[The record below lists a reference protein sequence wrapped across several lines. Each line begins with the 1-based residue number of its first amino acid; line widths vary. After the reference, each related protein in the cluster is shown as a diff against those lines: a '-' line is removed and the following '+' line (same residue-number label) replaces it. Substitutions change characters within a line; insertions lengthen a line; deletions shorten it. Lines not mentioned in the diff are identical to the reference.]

1 MVVELRKVRKAK
13 GVNNIVS
20 TYNVHG
26 GHNKIV
32 SGASSYLN
40 EVTEDRKVAAGVI
53 KLLKAQGHTVYDC
66 TDDVGKTQGAN
77 LANIVAKCNKHT
89 AALDIS
95 IHFNAAK
102 KDPGDGKT
110 KGVEVFVYSPSSKA
124 KAAAKRVCKKL
135 AALGFTN
142 RGVKVSTGL
151 YVLKNT
157 KAPAMLVEV
166 CFVDDKDDAN
176 LYSKV
181 GVDAICK
188 AIAEGILNK
197 TITTTGTTATKSTS
211 TATPI
216 YTVGKTYTTQG
227 ELVVQKGA
235 GTNYTKV
242 GYSGL
247 SANAKTNDKDKDGAI
262 DKGTKVTCK
271 AIKKVGNNI
280 WMKIPSGWIAAYYN
294 GKVYVK

>member
-1 MVVELRKVRKAK
+1 M
-13 GVNNIVS
+13 S

-32 SGASSYLN
+32 PGASSYLN

-53 KLLKAQGHTVYDC
+53 KLLKVQGHTVYDC
-66 TDDVGKTQGAN
+66 TDNVGKTQSAN

-102 KDPGDGKT
+102 KDSGDGKT
-110 KGVEVFVYSPSSKA
+110 KGTEVFVYSSSSKA

-142 RGVKVSTGL
+142 RGVKVSKGL

-157 KAPAMLVEV
+157 KSPAMLVEV

-176 LYSKV
+176 LYNKV

-197 TITTTGTTATKSTS
+197 TITTKESAAAKKSASNAVPTYV
-211 TATPI
+211 I
-216 YTVGKTYTTQG
+216 GKTYTAQI
-227 ELVVQKGA
+227 ELNVRKGA

-242 GYSGL
+242 GYSRL
-247 SANAKTNDKDKDGAI
+247 TAKIKANDKDKDGAI

-294 GKVYVK
+294 GKIYVK

>member
-1 MVVELRKVRKAK
+1 M
-13 GVNNIVS
+13 S

-32 SGASSYLN
+32 PGASSYLN
-40 EVTEDRKVAAGVI
+40 EVTEDRKVTAGVI

-66 TDDVGKTQGAN
+66 TDNVGKTQSAN

-102 KDPGDGKT
+102 KDSGDGKT
-110 KGVEVFVYSPSSKA
+110 KGTEVFVYSSSSKA

-142 RGVKVSTGL
+142 RGVKVSKGL

-157 KAPAMLVEV
+157 KSPAMLIEV

-176 LYSKV
+176 LYNKV

-188 AIAEGILNK
+188 AIAEGVLNK
-197 TITTTGTTATKSTS
+197 TITTKESATAKKSTS
-211 TATPI
+211 NAVPTYVI
-216 YTVGKTYTTQG
+216 GKTYTTQI
-227 ELVVQKGA
+227 ELNVRKGA

-242 GYSGL
+242 GYSRL
-247 SANAKTNDKDKDGAI
+247 TAKVKANDKDKDGAI

-294 GKVYVK
+294 GKIYVK

>member
-1 MVVELRKVRKAK
+1 M
-13 GVNNIVS
+13 S

-32 SGASSYLN
+32 PGASSYLN
-40 EVTEDRKVAAGVI
+40 EVTEDRKVVAGVI

-66 TDDVGKTQGAN
+66 TDNVGKTQDKN
-77 LANIVAKCNKHT
+77 LAHIVAKCNKHT

-102 KDPGDGKT
+102 KDSGDGKT
-110 KGVEVFVYSPSSKA
+110 KGTEVFVYSSSSKA
-124 KAAAKRVCKKL
+124 KGAATRVCKKL

-157 KAPAMLVEV
+157 KSPAMLIEV
-166 CFVDDKDDAN
+166 CFVDDKDDAK
-176 LYSKV
+176 LYNKV

-197 TITTTGTTATKSTS
+197 TITTKESAAATKSTS
-211 TATPI
+211 NAVPTYAI
-216 YTVGKTYTTQG
+216 GKTYTTQI
-227 ELVVQKGA
+227 ELNVRKGA

-242 GYSGL
+242 GYSRL
-247 SANAKTNDKDKDGAI
+247 TAKVKANDKDKDGAI

-271 AIKKVGNNI
+271 EIKKVGNNI

-294 GKVYVK
+294 GKIYVK

>member
-1 MVVELRKVRKAK
+1 M
-13 GVNNIVS
+13 S

-32 SGASSYLN
+32 PGASSYLN

-53 KLLKAQGHTVYDC
+53 KLLKAQGHTVYNC

-77 LANIVAKCNKHT
+77 LAHIVAKCNKHK

-102 KDPGDGKT
+102 KDSGDGKT
-110 KGVEVFVYSPSSKA
+110 KGTEVFVYSSSSKA
-124 KAAAKRVCKKL
+124 KDAATRVCKKL
-135 AALGFTN
+135 EALGCTN
-142 RGVKVSTGL
+142 RGVKVSTGV
-151 YVLKNT
+151 YVLRNT
-157 KAPAMLVEV
+157 KSPAMLIEV

-176 LYSKV
+176 LYNKV
-181 GVDAICK
+181 GVDEICK
-188 AIAEGILNK
+188 AIVEGILNK
-197 TITTTGTTATKSTS
+197 TITTKESAASTKSTS
-211 TATPI
+211 NAVPTYAI
-216 YTVGKTYTTQG
+216 GKTYTAQI
-227 ELVVQKGA
+227 ELNVRKGA

-242 GYSGL
+242 RYSRL
-247 SANAKTNDKDKDGAI
+247 AAKVKANDKDKDGAI

-294 GKVYVK
+294 GKIYVK

>member
-1 MVVELRKVRKAK
+1 M
-13 GVNNIVS
+13 S

-32 SGASSYLN
+32 PGASSYLN

-53 KLLKAQGHTVYDC
+53 KLLKAQGHTVYNC

-77 LANIVAKCNKHT
+77 LANIVAKCNKHK

-102 KDPGDGKT
+102 KDSGDGKT
-110 KGVEVFVYSPSSKA
+110 KGVEVFVYSSSSKA

-157 KAPAMLVEV
+157 KSPAMLVEV

-176 LYSKV
+176 LYNKV
-181 GVDAICK
+181 GVNAICK

-197 TITTTGTTATKSTS
+197 TITTKESAASAKSVAGIATAKKSTS
-211 TATPI
+211 NAVPTYVI
-216 YTVGKTYTTQG
+216 GKTYTTQI
-227 ELVVQKGA
+227 EINVRKGA
-235 GTNYTKV
+235 GTNYTKI
-242 GYSGL
+242 GYSRL
-247 SANAKTNDKDKDGAI
+247 TANVKANDKDKDGAI

>member
-1 MVVELRKVRKAK
+1 M
-13 GVNNIVS
+13 S

-32 SGASSYLN
+32 PGASSYLN
-40 EVTEDRKVAAGVI
+40 EVTEDRKVTAGVI
-53 KLLKAQGHTVYDC
+53 KLLKVQGHTVYDC
-66 TDDVGKTQGAN
+66 TDNVGKTQSAN
-77 LANIVAKCNKHT
+77 LANIVAKCNKHK

-102 KDPGDGKT
+102 KDSGDGKT
-110 KGVEVFVYSPSSKA
+110 KGTEVFVYSSSSKA

-142 RGVKVSTGL
+142 RGVKVNKGL

-157 KAPAMLVEV
+157 KSPAMLIEV

-176 LYSKV
+176 LYNKV

-188 AIAEGILNK
+188 AIAEGVLNK
-197 TITTTGTTATKSTS
+197 TITTKESATAKKSTS
-211 TATPI
+211 NAVPTYVI
-216 YTVGKTYTTQG
+216 GKTYTTQI
-227 ELVVQKGA
+227 ELNVRKGA

-242 GYSGL
+242 RYSRL
-247 SANAKTNDKDKDGAI
+247 TAKVKANDKDKDGAI

-294 GKVYVK
+294 GKIYVK

>member
-1 MVVELRKVRKAK
+1 M
-13 GVNNIVS
+13 S

-32 SGASSYLN
+32 PGASSYLN
-40 EVTEDRKVAAGVI
+40 EVTEDRKVVAGVI
-53 KLLKAQGHTVYDC
+53 KLLKAQGHTVYNC

-77 LANIVAKCNKHT
+77 LANIVAKCNKHK

-102 KDPGDGKT
+102 KDSGDGKT
-110 KGVEVFVYSPSSKA
+110 KGVEVFVYSSSSKA

-135 AALGFTN
+135 ATLGFTN

-151 YVLKNT
+151 YILKNT
-157 KAPAMLVEV
+157 KSPTMLVEV

-176 LYSKV
+176 LYNKV

-188 AIAEGILNK
+188 AIVEGILNK
-197 TITTTGTTATKSTS
+197 TIATKESAAVTKSTS
-211 TATPI
+211 NAVPTYAI
-216 YTVGKTYTTQG
+216 GKTYTAQI
-227 ELVVQKGA
+227 ELNVRKGA

-242 GYSGL
+242 RYSRL
-247 SANAKTNDKDKDGAI
+247 AAKVKANDKDKDGAI

-294 GKVYVK
+294 GKIYVK

>member
-1 MVVELRKVRKAK
+1 M
-13 GVNNIVS
+13 S

-32 SGASSYLN
+32 PGASSYLN

-53 KLLKAQGHTVYDC
+53 KLLKAQGHTVYNC

-77 LANIVAKCNKHT
+77 LAHIVAKCNKHK

-102 KDPGDGKT
+102 KDSGDGKT
-110 KGVEVFVYSPSSKA
+110 KGTEVFVYSSSSKA
-124 KAAAKRVCKKL
+124 KDAATRVCKKL

-151 YVLKNT
+151 YVLRNT
-157 KAPAMLVEV
+157 KSPAMLIEV

-176 LYSKV
+176 LYNKV
-181 GVDAICK
+181 GVDEICK
-188 AIAEGILNK
+188 AIVEGILNK
-197 TITTTGTTATKSTS
+197 TITTKESAASTKSTS
-211 TATPI
+211 NAVPTYAI
-216 YTVGKTYTTQG
+216 GKTYTAQI
-227 ELVVQKGA
+227 ELNVRKGA

-242 GYSGL
+242 RYSRL
-247 SANAKTNDKDKDGAI
+247 AAKVKANDKDKDGAI

-294 GKVYVK
+294 GKIYVK

>member
-1 MVVELRKVRKAK
+1 M
-13 GVNNIVS
+13 S
-20 TYNVHG
+20 TYNVHC

-32 SGASSYLN
+32 PGASSYLN

-53 KLLKAQGHTVYDC
+53 KLLKAQGHTVYNC
-66 TDDVGKTQGAN
+66 TDDIGKTQGAN
-77 LANIVAKCNKHT
+77 LANIIAKCNKHT

-102 KDPGDGKT
+102 KDSGDGKI
-110 KGVEVFVYSPSSKA
+110 KGTEVFVYSSSSKA

-142 RGVKVSTGL
+142 RGVKVSKGL

-157 KAPAMLVEV
+157 KSPAMLIEV

-176 LYSKV
+176 LYNKV

-188 AIAEGILNK
+188 AIAEGVLNK
-197 TITTTGTTATKSTS
+197 TITTKESAAATKSTS
-211 TATPI
+211 NAVPTYVI
-216 YTVGKTYTTQG
+216 GKTYTTQI
-227 ELVVQKGA
+227 ELNVRKGA

-242 GYSGL
+242 RYSRL
-247 SANAKTNDKDKDGAI
+247 AAKVKANDKDKDGAI

-294 GKVYVK
+294 GKIYVK

>member
-1 MVVELRKVRKAK
+1 M
-13 GVNNIVS
+13 S

-32 SGASSYLN
+32 PGASSYLN
-40 EVTEDRKVAAGVI
+40 EVTEDRKVTAGVI

-66 TDDVGKTQGAN
+66 TDDAGKTQGAN
-77 LANIVAKCNKHT
+77 LANIIAKCNKHT

-102 KDPGDGKT
+102 KDSGDGKT
-110 KGVEVFVYSPSSKA
+110 KGTEVFVYSSSSKA

-142 RGVKVSTGL
+142 RGVKVSKGL

-157 KAPAMLVEV
+157 KSPAMLVEV

-176 LYSKV
+176 LYNKV

-188 AIAEGILNK
+188 AIAEGVLNK
-197 TITTTGTTATKSTS
+197 TITTKESATAKKKSTS
-211 TATPI
+211 NAVPTYVI
-216 YTVGKTYTTQG
+216 GKTYTAQI
-227 ELVVQKGA
+227 ELNVRKGA

-242 GYSGL
+242 GYSRL
-247 SANAKTNDKDKDGAI
+247 TAKVKANDKDKDGAI

-294 GKVYVK
+294 GKIYVK

>member
-1 MVVELRKVRKAK
+1 M
-13 GVNNIVS
+13 S

-32 SGASSYLN
+32 PGASSYLN

-66 TDDVGKTQGAN
+66 TDNVGKTQGEN

-102 KDPGDGKT
+102 KDSGDGKT
-110 KGVEVFVYSPSSKA
+110 KGTEVFVYSSSSKA
-124 KAAAKRVCKKL
+124 KDTATGVCKKL

-157 KAPAMLVEV
+157 KSPAMLVEV
-166 CFVDDKDDAN
+166 CFVDDKDDAR
-176 LYSKV
+176 LYNKV

-188 AIAEGILNK
+188 AIVEGVLNK
-197 TITTTGTTATKSTS
+197 TITTKESATAKKSTS
-211 TATPI
+211 NAVPTYAI
-216 YTVGKTYTTQG
+216 GKMYTTQI
-227 ELVVQKGA
+227 ELNVRKGA

-247 SANAKTNDKDKDGAI
+247 TANAKANDKDKDGAI

-294 GKVYVK
+294 GKIYVK

>member
-1 MVVELRKVRKAK
+1 M
-13 GVNNIVS
+13 S

-32 SGASSYLN
+32 PGASSYLN

-53 KLLKAQGHTVYDC
+53 KLLKAQGHTVYNC

-77 LANIVAKCNKHT
+77 LAHIVAKCNKHK

-102 KDPGDGKT
+102 KDSGDGKT
-110 KGVEVFVYSPSSKA
+110 KGTEVFVYSSSSKA

-142 RGVKVSTGL
+142 RGVKTSTGL
-151 YVLKNT
+151 YVLRNT
-157 KAPAMLVEV
+157 KSPAMLIEV

-176 LYSKV
+176 LYNKV

-188 AIAEGILNK
+188 AIVEGILNK
-197 TITTTGTTATKSTS
+197 TITTKESAASAKSKTSTTTATESTS
-211 TATPI
+211 TAAPI
-216 YTVGKTYTTQG
+216 YTVGKTYTTQI
-227 ELVVQKGA
+227 ELNVHKGA

-247 SANAKTNDKDKDGAI
+247 TTNAKANDKDKDGAI

-294 GKVYVK
+294 GKIYVK

>member
-1 MVVELRKVRKAK
+1 M
-13 GVNNIVS
+13 S

-32 SGASSYLN
+32 PGASSYLN

-53 KLLKAQGHTVYDC
+53 KLLKAQGHTVYNC

-77 LANIVAKCNKHT
+77 LANIVAKCNKHK
-89 AALDIS
+89 AVMDIS

-102 KDPGDGKT
+102 KDSGDGKT
-110 KGVEVFVYSPSSKA
+110 KGAEVFVYSSSSKA
-124 KAAAKRVCKKL
+124 KAAARRVCKKL

-157 KAPAMLVEV
+157 KSPAMLVEV
-166 CFVDDKDDAN
+166 CFVDDKDDAS
-176 LYSKV
+176 LYNKV
-181 GVDAICK
+181 GVNAICK

-197 TITTTGTTATKSTS
+197 TITTKESATATKNTS
-211 TATPI
+211 NAVPTYVI
-216 YTVGKTYTTQG
+216 GKTYTTQI
-227 ELVVQKGA
+227 ELNVRKGA

-242 GYSGL
+242 GYSRL
-247 SANAKTNDKDKDGAI
+247 TANVKANDKDKDGAI

>member
-1 MVVELRKVRKAK
+1 MSVY
-13 GVNNIVS
+13 NI
-20 TYNVHG
+20 HG

-32 SGASSYLN
+32 PGASSYLN
-40 EVTEDRKVAAGVI
+40 EVTEDRKVVAGVI
-53 KLLKAQGHTVYDC
+53 RLLKAQGHTVYDC
-66 TDDVGKTQGAN
+66 TDDVGKTQRVN

-89 AALDIS
+89 AALDVS

-102 KDPGDGKT
+102 KEPGDGKT
-110 KGVEVFVYSPSSKA
+110 KGVEVFVYSSSSKA

-142 RGVKVSTGL
+142 RGVKTSTGL

-157 KAPAMLVEV
+157 KSPAMLVEV

-176 LYSKV
+176 LYNKV

-197 TITTTGTTATKSTS
+197 TITATAPAKSETSTATGTTAIKSTS
-211 TATPI
+211 TTAPT
-216 YTVGKTYTTQG
+216 YTVGKTYTTQT
-227 ELVVQKGA
+227 ELNVRKGV

-247 SANAKTNDKDKDGAI
+247 SASAKANDKDKDGAI

>member
-1 MVVELRKVRKAK
+1 M
-13 GVNNIVS
+13 S

-40 EVTEDRKVAAGVI
+40 EVTEDRKIAAGVI

-66 TDDVGKTQGAN
+66 TDNVGKTQGAN
-77 LANIVAKCNKHT
+77 LANIVAKCNKHK

-102 KDPGDGKT
+102 KDSGDGKT
-110 KGVEVFVYSPSSKA
+110 KGTEVFVYSSSSKA
-124 KAAAKRVCKKL
+124 KNAAKRVCKKL

-142 RGVKVSTGL
+142 RGVKVSKGL

-157 KAPAMLVEV
+157 KSPAMLVEV

-176 LYSKV
+176 LYNKV
-181 GVDAICK
+181 GVDAVCK
-188 AIAEGILNK
+188 AIVEGILNK
-197 TITTTGTTATKSTS
+197 TITTKESAASAKNETNTTTGTTAIKSTS
-211 TATPI
+211 TAAPI
-216 YTVGKTYTTQG
+216 YTVGKTYTTQI
-227 ELVVQKGA
+227 ELNVRKGA

-242 GYSGL
+242 GHSGL
-247 SANAKTNDKDKDGAI
+247 TANAKANDKDKDGAI

-280 WMKIPSGWIAAYYN
+280 WMKIPSGWIAAYYD
-294 GKVYVK
+294 GKIYVK

>member
-1 MVVELRKVRKAK
+1 M
-13 GVNNIVS
+13 S

-32 SGASSYLN
+32 PGASSYLN

-66 TDDVGKTQGAN
+66 TDNVGKTQGEN

-102 KDPGDGKT
+102 KDSGDGKT
-110 KGVEVFVYSPSSKA
+110 KGTEVFVYSSSSKA
-124 KAAAKRVCKKL
+124 KDTATGVCKKL

-157 KAPAMLVEV
+157 KSPAMLVEV
-166 CFVDDKDDAN
+166 CFVDDKDDAR
-176 LYSKV
+176 LYNKV

-188 AIAEGILNK
+188 AIVEGVLNK
-197 TITTTGTTATKSTS
+197 TITTKESATAKKSTS
-211 TATPI
+211 NAVPTYAI
-216 YTVGKTYTTQG
+216 GKMYTTQI
-227 ELVVQKGA
+227 ELNVRKGA

-247 SANAKTNDKDKDGAI
+247 TANAKANDKDKDGAI

-280 WMKIPSGWIAAYYN
+280 WMKIPSGWIAAYYD
-294 GKVYVK
+294 GKVYVR

>member
-1 MVVELRKVRKAK
+1 M
-13 GVNNIVS
+13 S

-32 SGASSYLN
+32 PGASSYLN

-53 KLLKAQGHTVYDC
+53 KLLKAQGHTVYNC

-77 LANIVAKCNKHT
+77 LAHIVAKCNKHK

-102 KDPGDGKT
+102 KDSGDGKT
-110 KGVEVFVYSPSSKA
+110 KGTEVFVYSSSSKA
-124 KAAAKRVCKKL
+124 KDAATRVCKKL

-142 RGVKVSTGL
+142 RGVKTSTGL
-151 YVLKNT
+151 YVLRNT
-157 KAPAMLVEV
+157 KSPAMLIEV

-176 LYSKV
+176 LYNKV
-181 GVDAICK
+181 GVDEICK
-188 AIAEGILNK
+188 AIVEGILNK
-197 TITTTGTTATKSTS
+197 TITTKESAASTKSTS
-211 TATPI
+211 NAVPTYAI
-216 YTVGKTYTTQG
+216 GKTYTAQI
-227 ELVVQKGA
+227 ELNVRKGA

-242 GYSGL
+242 RYSRL
-247 SANAKTNDKDKDGAI
+247 AAKVKANDKDKDGAI

-294 GKVYVK
+294 GKIYVK